1 MSPVR
6 SGGAVARRQEAPPR
20 AELPVRS
27 PRSHGRGC
35 AFSSPVRRRLELTMS
50 TLFGDFSLP
59 ELSPA
64 AASAEVDAR
73 GVPTWVEAGGDS
85 PPEGAGRHDDPVN
98 SRAPEA
104 LLEGLNP
111 QQRAAVIHPVSY
123 THLRAHETVL
133 DLVCRLLLE

>member
-35 AFSSPVRRRLELTMS
+35 AFASPVRRRLELTMS
-50 TLFGDFSLP
+50 TLFGDFPLP
-59 ELSPA
+59 ELSRA
-64 AASAEVDAR
+64 ATSGEVDAR
-73 GVPTWVEAGGDS
+73 GVPTWAEAGGE
-85 PPEGAGRHDDPVN
+85 PAADDDGHPSGPAI
-98 SRAPEA
+98 SRDPEA

-111 QQRAAVIHPVSY
+111 QQRA
-123 THLRAHETVL
+123 
-133 DLVCRLLLE
+133 